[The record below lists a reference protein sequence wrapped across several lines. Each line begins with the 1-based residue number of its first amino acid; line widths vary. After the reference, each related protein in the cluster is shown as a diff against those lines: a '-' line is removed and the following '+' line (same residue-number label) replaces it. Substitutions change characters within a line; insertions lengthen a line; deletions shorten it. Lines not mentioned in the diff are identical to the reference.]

1 MASQALWAQGP
12 HCCRIPGETDCV
24 VRGSEETRKSGG
36 GVSWPDEEV
45 ISKTWSV
52 SLPNLPEAANSLQTI
67 EGLFPLLLGTQLYK
81 RSQSTGSQED
91 SDLVLP
97 NTHTHTPH
105 DSGASQNGPRGPI
118 KVHSLLSILKE
129 QYQNSA
135 EISKQDCLSSELVFL
150 HMVQYPC
157 RPTPTSKG
165 IGLSHHSSQEPLK

>member
-97 NTHTHTPH
+97 NTHTHLMTQVLLRMAPE
-105 DSGASQNGPRGPI
+105 DPSRTTVFSAFSKSSIRTQQRFQSRT
-118 KVHSLLSILKE
+118 VSLQSLCFSTWYSTHAAQPPPARE
-129 QYQNSA
+129 
-135 EISKQDCLSSELVFL
+135 
-150 HMVQYPC
+150 
-157 RPTPTSKG
+157 
-165 IGLSHHSSQEPLK
+165 